1 MDNLYDISEGVAKRT
16 INQPSITCDDVK
28 INMDPTERLI
38 GQYSKSYAMK
48 PVTAGQHALERPLL
62 LCLEYNYCIH
72 TYTLFHCICEAEY
85 FQYRGST

>member
-38 GQYSKSYAMK
+38 GQYVIVCRFTVSRQLVA
-48 PVTAGQHALERPLL
+48 
-62 LCLEYNYCIH
+62 
-72 TYTLFHCICEAEY
+72 
-85 FQYRGST
+85 